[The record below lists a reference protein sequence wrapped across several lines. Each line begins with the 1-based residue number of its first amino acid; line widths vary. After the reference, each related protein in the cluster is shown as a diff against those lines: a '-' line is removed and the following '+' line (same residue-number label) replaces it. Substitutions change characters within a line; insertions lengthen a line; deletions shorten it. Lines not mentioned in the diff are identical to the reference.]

1 METMTYGKRGQLTS
15 NQTTTQGAKCA
26 VCQKNKFQL
35 RNRKSKLN
43 GQPMFVCNDC
53 FTNKYEPRWL
63 IIITAQ
69 DEGIE
74 AVQDYLLNRKYVG
87 DEIPAVDL
95 VK

>member
-1 METMTYGKRGQLTS
+1 M
-15 NQTTTQGAKCA
+15 NQTSGGAKCA

-63 IIITAQ
+63 VIITAQ
-69 DEGIE
+69 DAGIE
-74 AVQDYLLNRKYVG
+74 AVQDYLIHHRYVG
-87 DEIPAVDL
+87 AEIPAVDL

>member
-1 METMTYGKRGQLTS
+1 MTTTTYGENEQLTT
-15 NQTTTQGAKCA
+15 NQNSGAKCA

-35 RNRKSKLN
+35 RNRRSKLN
-43 GQPMFVCNDC
+43 GQQMFVCNDC
-53 FTNKYEPRWL
+53 FDNKYEPRWL

-74 AVQDYLLNRKYVG
+74 AVQDLLLNRKYIG
-87 DEIPAVDL
+87 KEIPAVDL

>member
-1 METMTYGKRGQLTS
+1 MTYGKRGQLTTNQS
-15 NQTTTQGAKCA
+15 NGARCA

-63 IIITAQ
+63 VIITAQ
-69 DEGIE
+69 DSGIE
-74 AVQDYLLNRKYVG
+74 AVQDYLVNHKYVG

>member
-1 METMTYGKRGQLTS
+1 LST
-15 NQTTTQGAKCA
+15 NQNSGGAKCA
-26 VCQKNKFQL
+26 VCKKNKFQL

-43 GQPMFVCNDC
+43 GQTMFVCNDC
-53 FTNKYEPRWL
+53 FANKYEPRWL

-74 AVQDYLLNRKYVG
+74 SVQDFLVNHRYVG

-95 VK
+95 LK

>member
-1 METMTYGKRGQLTS
+1 MTTNYGKRGPLTT
-15 NQTTTQGAKCA
+15 NQTTTGAKCA

-53 FTNKYEPRWL
+53 FANKYEPRWL
-63 IIITAQ
+63 VIITAQ
-69 DEGIE
+69 DAGIA
-74 AVQDYLLNRKYVG
+74 AVQDYLINHRYVG

>member
-1 METMTYGKRGQLTS
+1 MSM
-15 NQTTTQGAKCA
+15 NQTSGAKCA
-26 VCQKNKFQL
+26 VCQRNKHQL

-43 GQPMFVCNDC
+43 GQVMFVCNDC
-53 FTNKYEPRWL
+53 FAGKYEPRWL

-69 DEGIE
+69 DDGIQ
-74 AVQDYLLNRKYVG
+74 AVQDYLINRKYVG